1 MTRQYLWDSPRLK
14 TFDVVKL
21 VDAHIKK
28 GSTKSDACRFVA
40 EEIFVRFNGPKL
52 TPSQINNRYVYLKNK
67 AKKLEKAVEVIA
79 NNPKVQEKLAEISEV
94 PEPQEQCSWIVSTL
108 IKNEHNREFNF
119 NEWSYAIADGEKLA
133 RSIQKLYFM
142 NNRYGRKITMNRLLE
157 HLAGFFNVKP
167 STLYTRYHSN
177 LKRIEKQKYVT
188 KLEKDN
194 VKALKAQ
201 LEIMTRSEKQ
211 ERSFHLSLQS
221 KVEQMELQ
229 LREQGQKIQQ
239 LRDQSLI
246 DFIKMKI
253 ENAVLKCQFR
263 KIWRR

>member
-1 MTRQYLWDSPRLK
+1 
-14 TFDVVKL
+14 
-21 VDAHIKK
+21 
-28 GSTKSDACRFVA
+28 
-40 EEIFVRFNGPKL
+40 
-52 TPSQINNRYVYLKNK
+52 LKNR
-67 AKKLEKAVEVIA
+67 AKKLEKAVKAIA
-79 NNPKVQEKLAEISEV
+79 NNPKVQEKLAEISE
-94 PEPQEQCSWIVSTL
+94 PSPHYTTDVSTL
-108 IKNEHNREFNF
+108 IVDTRNRSLNF
-119 NEWSYAIADGEKLA
+119 NEWVYEIADGEKLA
-133 RSIQKLYFM
+133 RAIEKLYFV
-142 NNRYGRKITMNRLLE
+142 NNRHGRKITMNRLLE
-157 HLAGFFNVKP
+157 HIAGFFSVKS

-177 LKRIEKQKYVT
+177 LKRIEKQKYVS

-194 VKALKAQ
+194 VKSLKAQ

-253 ENAVLKCQFR
+253 ENAVLKCQFK